1 MHAQQISIGERHL
14 LFCFALYDS
23 EKDIKGLFA
32 DFDATSNRLGNT
44 VEAKNKSDAEK
55 TARLMY
61 DDGELFTKDVNGYS
75 SLVGL
80 EGVSEAEV
88 EVEANV
94 VKEENE

>member
-1 MHAQQISIGERHL
+1 MKKNMKYDVNISLSYWATERI
-14 LFCFALYDS
+14 
-23 EKDIKGLFA
+23 DI
-32 DFDATSNRLGNT
+32 T

-61 DDGELFTKDVNGYS
+61 DDGELFVRDVNGYS

-88 EVEANV
+88 EAKANV

>member
-1 MHAQQISIGERHL
+1 M
-14 LFCFALYDS
+14 F
-23 EKDIKGLFA
+23 
-32 DFDATSNRLGNT
+32 
-44 VEAKNKSDAEK
+44 
-55 TARLMY
+55 

>member
-1 MHAQQISIGERHL
+1 MTEKLKKNMKYNVNISLSYWATERI
-14 LFCFALYDS
+14 
-23 EKDIKGLFA
+23 DI
-32 DFDATSNRLGNT
+32 T